1 MKKREEMIMDLHRRM
16 DEYEADKKMK
26 RAKMIKIAVA
36 VTPVCAAAAV
46 AVGLWKGGV
55 LSASH
60 DQLINNNAKPTVS
73 AVIPNDTSTDID
85 FANNKNSS
93 DISSESTASVSTAER
108 QTATADTTV
117 TRAAE
122 NSESVSEI
130 IRDEPANT
138 NSNSQN
144 EKENPVAQTDASVQ
158 HTTSPVPQTTL
169 PVQHTTSPVPHTTLP
184 VQHTTP
190 ENSQGNSETAPLPQQ
205 TDSIQYEY
213 ISGDYPYYATLS
225 DLANKANQVF
235 SGKVVNISFE
245 LLNMRNMQPLKDGED
260 TQWAMLYTIY
270 EIEAEEVYK
279 GSPSTVKLRIQGGI
293 PYGYEQEQSALLGNR
308 CIPVM
313 EDVPALTIGTNYIF
327 ALYHAEDAEYSS
339 ILNPLQS
346 IYTVNEETIDGFSA
360 AEIISFFS

>member
-122 NSESVSEI
+122 NSESASEI

-169 PVQHTTSPVPHTTLP
+169 PF
-184 VQHTTP
+184 QHTTP
-190 ENSQGNSETAPLPQQ
+190 ENSQVNSETAPLPQQ

-270 EIEAEEVYK
+270 EIEAEEMYK
-279 GSPSTVKLRIQGGI
+279 GSPSTVKLRIRGGI

-327 ALYHAEDAEYSS
+327 ALYHAEDAAYSS

>member
-122 NSESVSEI
+122 NIESVSEI

-144 EKENPVAQTDASVQ
+144 EKEKTVAQTDASVQ

-169 PVQHTTSPVPHTTLP
+169 PVQHTT
-184 VQHTTP
+184 P
-190 ENSQGNSETAPLPQQ
+190 ENSQVNSETAPLPQQ

-279 GSPSTVKLRIQGGI
+279 GSPSTVKLRIRGGI

-308 CIPVM
+308 SIPVM